1 MKRQSSVPLTLEAS
15 NKPAA
20 SADALLAV
28 STAADE
34 CPVKNESSI
43 ADRERKVSL
52 GLSLNLDSETESPSI
67 AAVTFFSVRHLCL
80 HSKWLTVMEIT
91 DAQKRKNV
99 TTIIF
104 CAIDGSTIL
113 IV

>member
-43 ADRERKVSL
+43 ADRERKVSF
-52 GLSLNLDSETESPSI
+52 GLSLNLDSETESPS
-67 AAVTFFSVRHLCL
+67 V
-80 HSKWLTVMEIT
+80 
-91 DAQKRKNV
+91 
-99 TTIIF
+99 
-104 CAIDGSTIL
+104 
-113 IV
+113 